1 MKLQRRLHGVKA
13 FRFKVFVLVLIL
25 VFYLLLVNIF
35 VGPERSLVNSL
46 LSKFNGHPRRLVRE
60 LHPQHHVRREA
71 ESQQPFAPGSF
82 LRGEQ
87 PHNESYCWFKYG
99 TIDSFDWDNVSISES
114 PELKKRGPY
123 RVIYNVIESMKKSD
137 DSKPDVTY
145 CTHITPSFQCNILE
159 IVRRWDGPVSI
170 AAYVPD
176 YDATLSLLLFQR
188 MCQCLPEMSRV
199 SVHFVFPEASPPV
212 FPKSSQVSF
221 SSLESIDALIKFP
234 ADCSCPEAVLNGTL
248 RTFREESGLTYP
260 VNVARNVA
268 REASHT
274 SHVLVSDVELMPSLN
289 VVQSFRLLFKS
300 YIPAQSSPARHVFV
314 LPVFEIESRVR
325 TIPSTKEDLQ
335 HLYSEGLAVYFH
347 RWVCLHCQ
355 RFPGLERWLQ
365 RRKGSP
371 FPVSNTVGPAPLKP
385 LMVVRREFPHH
396 RWEPIYIGT
405 RNEPLYSEYLS
416 WEGRQDKMTQ
426 MHAMCLLG
434 YRFVILDGGFLVH
447 TPGIKRPGRKH
458 AESIAWR
465 QPHEEVN
472 AKLYER
478 IVRATESR
486 LGSRPATCRLH

>member
-1 MKLQRRLHGVKA
+1 MKFQRRLYGVKA
-13 FRFKVFVLVLIL
+13 FRFKVFVLVLFL

-35 VGPERSLVNSL
+35 VGPERSLVSSL
-46 LSKFNGHPRRLVRE
+46 LSKINGQTRRSVRE
-60 LHPQHHVRREA
+60 LGPQHHSRRLTD
-71 ESQQPFAPGSF
+71 SQPFSAGSF
-82 LRGEQ
+82 LRGELL
-87 PHNESYCWFKYG
+87 HNESYCWFKYG
-99 TIDSFDWDNVSISES
+99 NVESFDWDNVTISGS
-114 PELKKRGPY
+114 PELRKKGPY
-123 RVIYNVIESMKKSD
+123 RVIYNVIESMTKSD
-137 DSKPDVTY
+137 SSHPDVTY
-145 CTHITPSFQCNILE
+145 CTHVTPSFQCNVLE

-199 SVHFVFPEASPPV
+199 SVHFVFPETSPPV
-212 FPKSSQVSF
+212 FPKSSQTSY
-221 SSLESIDALIKFP
+221 SSWEAIDALIKFP
-234 ADCSCPEAVLNGTL
+234 TDCSCPEAVLNGTL

-268 REASHT
+268 REAAHT
-274 SHVLVSDVELMPSLN
+274 SHVLVSDVELLPSAN
-289 VVQSFRLLFKS
+289 MVPSFRHLMKT
-300 YIPAQSSPARHVFV
+300 YTPAHNPSARNVFV
-314 LPVFEIESRVR
+314 LPVFEIEASVR
-325 TIPSTKEDLQ
+325 NVPSTKEELQ
-335 HLYSEGLAVYFH
+335 HLYSEGQAVYFH

-355 RFPGLERWLQ
+355 RFPGLVQWLQ
-365 RRKGSP
+365 RRKGTP
-371 FPVSNTVGPAPLKP
+371 FPVSSSNAGSSLLKP

-396 RWEPIYIGT
+396 RWEPVYIGT
-405 RNEPLYSEYLS
+405 KNEPLYSEYLS

-447 TPGIKRPGRKH
+447 TPGMKRPGKKH
-458 AESIAWR
+458 AEAVAWR

-486 LGSRPATCRLH
+486 LGSRPLTCRLH

>member
-13 FRFKVFVLVLIL
+13 FRFKVFVLVLFL

-46 LSKFNGHPRRLVRE
+46 LSKFNGHPRRPVRE
-60 LHPQHHVRREA
+60 LGPQHHVRREIDP
-71 ESQQPFAPGSF
+71 QLPFAPGSF

-99 TIDSFDWDNVSISES
+99 TIDSFDWDNVTISVS

-123 RVIYNVIESMKKSD
+123 RVIYNVIESMSKKSD
-137 DSKPDVTY
+137 SQPDVTY

-188 MCQCLPEMSRV
+188 MCQCLPEMARV
-199 SVHFVFPEASPPV
+199 SVHFVFPEESPPV

-221 SSLESIDALIKFP
+221 SSLESIDAFIKFP

-289 VVQSFRLLFKS
+289 MVQSFRLLLKS
-300 YIPAQSSPARHVFV
+300 YIPAQASPARHVFV

-325 TIPSTKEDLQ
+325 TIPSTKEELQ
-335 HLYSEGLAVYFH
+335 HLYNEGQAVYFH

-355 RFPGLERWLQ
+355 RFPGLERWIQ

-371 FPVSNTVGPAPLKP
+371 FPVSNTVGPAPLKA

-405 RNEPLYSEYLS
+405 KNEPLYSEYLS

-447 TPGIKRPGRKH
+447 TPGMKRPGRKH

-478 IVRATESR
+478 IVRATENR